1 MVEIKFTA
9 SKRAQSA
16 YPFDDLAIVP
26 SEGTR
31 INVRAVEAPVKIL
44 SGLSHRAETAMI
56 LFGAGMKNE
65 MAISGNE
72 LKVFNQEQAVIER
85 G

>member
-31 INVRAVEAPVKIL
+31 INVRAVEAPVKIYL
-44 SGLSHRAETAMI
+44 GYLI
-56 LFGAGMKNE
+56 VPKL
-65 MAISGNE
+65 
-72 LKVFNQEQAVIER
+72 Q
-85 G
+85 

>member
-1 MVEIKFTA
+1 
-9 SKRAQSA
+9 
-16 YPFDDLAIVP
+16 
-26 SEGTR
+26 
-31 INVRAVEAPVKIL
+31 
-44 SGLSHRAETAMI
+44 MI